1 MKFELYME
9 GMLPQIA
16 TVIIEAESEEEA
28 EEIALLMAKEGDI
41 DWEDCDDSCYRTEVV
56 EVGRAEEDAEADNI

>member
-16 TVIIEAESEEEA
+16 TVIIEAETEEEA

-41 DWEDCDDSCYRTEVV
+41 NWEDCDDSCYRTEVV
-56 EVGRAEEDAEADNI
+56 EISRAEEDAEADNI

>member
-1 MKFELYME
+1 MKFELFME

-16 TVIIEAESEEEA
+16 TVIIEAETEEEA

-41 DWEDCDDSCYRTEVV
+41 NWEDCDDSCYRTEVV
-56 EVGRAEEDAEADNI
+56 EMSRAEEDAEADNI